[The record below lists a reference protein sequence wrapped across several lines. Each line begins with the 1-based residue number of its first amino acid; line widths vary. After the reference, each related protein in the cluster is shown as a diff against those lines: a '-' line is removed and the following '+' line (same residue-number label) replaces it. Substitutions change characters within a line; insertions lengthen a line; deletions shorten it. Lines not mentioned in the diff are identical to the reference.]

1 MGLIMAFVA
10 GYFVG
15 GRGGNEGFDEVVS
28 ALKAL
33 SESQEVEDLLKA
45 LRSHTSHVL
54 QELGKRLEP
63 EYEGPMSMDTILD
76 RARGFVQRD
85 ATGTAF

>member
-15 GRGGNEGFDEVVS
+15 GRGGNEGFEEVVD

-33 SESQEVEDLLKA
+33 AESQEAEDLLKA
-45 LRSHTSHVL
+45 LRSHASHIL

-63 EYEGPMSMDTILD
+63 EYDGPVSMNTILD

-85 ATGTAF
+85 ATESAF

>member
-10 GYFVG
+10 GYYVG
-15 GRGGNEGFDEVVS
+15 GRGGNEGFDEVVG

-33 SESQEVEDLLKA
+33 GESQEVEDLLKA
-45 LRSHTSHVL
+45 LRSHASHVL

-63 EYEGPMSMDTILD
+63 EYDGPVSMATILD
-76 RARGFVQRD
+76 RARSFVQKD
-85 ATGTAF
+85 ATETAF